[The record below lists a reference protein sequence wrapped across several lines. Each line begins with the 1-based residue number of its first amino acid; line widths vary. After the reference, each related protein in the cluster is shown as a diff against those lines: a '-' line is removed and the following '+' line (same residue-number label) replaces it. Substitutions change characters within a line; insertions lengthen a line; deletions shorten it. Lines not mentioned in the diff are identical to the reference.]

1 MSDTDH
7 PSEAAQDPSEAEVPE
22 GAAGPPVPDGRQP
35 AAAKQRKPAISDYL
49 GLATPR
55 NLLGLANELLDQAA
69 NPYGTRRRKR
79 KKKTD

>member
-7 PSEAAQDPSEAEVPE
+7 PSEAAQDPSEARVSE
-22 GAAGPPVPDGRQP
+22 GAARPPMPDERPP
-35 AAAKQRKPAISDYL
+35 AAAKQRKPTIGDYL

-55 NLLGLANELLDQAA
+55 NLVGLASELLDQAA

-79 KKKTD
+79 RKKTD